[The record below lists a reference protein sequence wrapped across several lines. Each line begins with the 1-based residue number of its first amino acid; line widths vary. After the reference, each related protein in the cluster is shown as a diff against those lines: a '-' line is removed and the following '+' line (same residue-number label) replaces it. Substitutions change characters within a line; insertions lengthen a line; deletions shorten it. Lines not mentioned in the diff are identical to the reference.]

1 MLETFSYFPK
11 VDYYKKDLSDKE
23 KEGIDYLNLITKF
36 IRVSQGELYDQMNEM
51 VKVDAEKM
59 REEQLD
65 HFTYGKYSYDTVHEP
80 TETETTLFDLTDILR
95 MFASEKELYEAMLKV
110 AKEDPLSDHKKEV
123 IDHITKFIA
132 EKY

>member
-1 MLETFSYFPK
+1 
-11 VDYYKKDLSDKE
+11 
-23 KEGIDYLNLITKF
+23 
-36 IRVSQGELYDQMNEM
+36 MNEM